1 MAQVSFLQCTSPS
14 KWSHPSSVAKIPL
27 YPHFCRKG
35 NFCRMANI
43 NYLYEKSLYPAHK
56 PFCDEH
62 SPLSPFRCTIYPL
75 WGKTYLTW
83 GAKSEHGVLKFA
95 EGEKMVSQKK
105 FNRWQ
110 IQYVLCESPFCYK
123 FYCLVDCI
131 CQQGSE
137 QRRQTCPNKYVPM

>member
-1 MAQVSFLQCTSPS
+1 MRIICKMAQVSFLQCTSPS
-14 KWSHPSSVAKIPL
+14 KWSHPSSLAKIPL

-83 GAKSEHGVLKFA
+83 GGKIRARCPEICRGRENGVT
-95 EGEKMVSQKK
+95 EKVQS
-105 FNRWQ
+105 
-110 IQYVLCESPFCYK
+110 
-123 FYCLVDCI
+123 LVDPI
-131 CQQGSE
+131 CFVWEPFLLQVLLFSGLHLPAGLRTEKTNLS
-137 QRRQTCPNKYVPM
+137 